1 VVEEFRNFAADS
13 LFVEANKLKLQNI
26 NALDALYING
36 QETGLLI
43 SRNLQRR

>member
-26 NALDALYING
+26 NIKLELHFA
-36 QETGLLI
+36 T
-43 SRNLQRR
+43 